1 MKNRLV
7 YMDNG
12 ATTPVREEVLEA
24 MLPFLQGQY
33 GNPSSLHT
41 QGREVRRAVDEA
53 REKTACVL
61 GADSTEIFF
70 TSGGTESNNLAL
82 RGTAQKRASAG
93 HIITSG
99 IEHHAVLEVCHDLE
113 NEGYRVTYLPVDRFG
128 RIDPA
133 VVEAAI
139 APDTFLISIMAAN
152 NEVGTLQPILEI
164 GTLAREHGVLFHT
177 DAVQVVGQLPV
188 NVNDLPIDFLSL
200 SAHKFN
206 GPKGV
211 GALYK
216 RKGVKIT
223 PLYRGGSQERKLR
236 PGTENVPGIIGLG
249 QALEL
254 AAEEIPHKIEYLTAL
269 RDQLIEG
276 LLKIEDVILNGHP
289 QERLPGN
296 INVSF
301 KYIEG
306 ESILLSLD
314 LQGIAASSGS
324 ACSSG
329 SLEPS
334 HVLSAIGLD
343 HQTAHGSIRFSLG
356 RYNNEADVEY
366 VLEKITPIV
375 EKLRQISPLHKTD
388 R

>member
-82 RGTAQKRASAG
+82 RGTARKRASAG

-223 PLYRGGSQERKLR
+223 PLYRGGSQECKLR

>member
-1 MKNRLV
+1 
-7 YMDNG
+7 
-12 ATTPVREEVLEA
+12 
-24 MLPFLQGQY
+24 
-33 GNPSSLHT
+33 
-41 QGREVRRAVDEA
+41 
-53 REKTACVL
+53 
-61 GADSTEIFF
+61 I
-70 TSGGTESNNLAL
+70 
-82 RGTAQKRASAG
+82 
-93 HIITSG
+93 
-99 IEHHAVLEVCHDLE
+99 
-113 NEGYRVTYLPVDRFG
+113 
-128 RIDPA
+128 
-133 VVEAAI
+133 
-139 APDTFLISIMAAN
+139 ISIMAAN

-206 GPKGV
+206 VPKGV

-254 AAEEIPHKIEYLTAL
+254 AAAEIPYKMEYLTSL

-375 EKLRQISPLHKTD
+375 EKLRQISPLYKTD

>member
-82 RGTAQKRASAG
+82 RGTARKRASAG

-133 VVEAAI
+133 AVEAAI